1 MVARALSA
9 IDRVSSSFH
18 IRTLYEGVDGGQ
30 LEATVDLLSA
40 LEGLA
45 GNEAR
50 LDHLLYVSVR
60 EPEVLGQPSQ
70 VDPWFRIGNG
80 GSS

>member
-1 MVARALSA
+1 MVAQALSA

-30 LEATVDLLSA
+30 LEATVDLLPA

-50 LDHLLYVSVR
+50 LDHLQYVSVR

>member
-1 MVARALSA
+1 MVAQALSA

-30 LEATVDLLSA
+30 LEATVDLLPA

-50 LDHLLYVSVR
+50 LDHLLYVSVENPR
-60 EPEVLGQPSQ
+60 C
-70 VDPWFRIGNG
+70 
-80 GSS
+80 